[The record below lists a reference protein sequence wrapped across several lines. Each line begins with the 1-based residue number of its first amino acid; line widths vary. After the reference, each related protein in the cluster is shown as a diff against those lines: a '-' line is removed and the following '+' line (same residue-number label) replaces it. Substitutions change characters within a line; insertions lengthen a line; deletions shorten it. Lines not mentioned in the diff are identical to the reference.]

1 MELPPFPTLEGLQA
15 RLTATR
21 EWAYRL
27 IFLKPGP
34 AATNL
39 ARLALDDLNEAER
52 LLQQPAV
59 GEKPHTLRAADAC
72 LEVAQWRL
80 RSAEEIID
88 EGAT

>member
-1 MELPPFPTLEGLQA
+1 MSVVGDPSSPGA
-15 RLTATR
+15 RAATG
-21 EWAYRL
+21 

-72 LEVAQWRL
+72 FEVAQWRL
-80 RSAEEIID
+80 RRADEIID